1 MQGFLNE
8 FRFLQI
14 AVIALVTAIPMAVVN
29 AQSTPSAS
37 VLGVAAEPAERSVLV
52 RVPPTRVEGLLLQAQ
67 GQPLTVTSS
76 QPVLLEGVQPLHELV
91 LEMAAF
97 CQQPAECAQ
106 PIQGLQRA
114 VEATFNPGE
123 RLVVRASTD
132 SPVLPPQI
140 DLDQIRASIQGLVRA
155 VPEPGAM
162 NGLHAP
168 AAAELRTL
176 TVVARLSLA
185 QSMVQSFIAQP
196 PLYPAHINVLVVGSS
211 AAETEALCQQ
221 VAATGGLCR
230 AAVDSVVAPELLQAL
245 LEDVQRIER
254 VSFACVSPPDGVDR
268 AVAMAVQTA
277 NGGSPVLLA
286 GDQVWC
292 APLPEPTRVI
302 PGWVWAIAGG
312 GGLAL
317 LLGVLL
323 LMRRRPVVEGV
334 SPLDGLP
341 GNQQAW
347 MRQHTETVDERPEW
361 LPDPA
366 LHAAREQLRSAALP
380 VPPHGLLV
388 WMSSQQ
394 PGQSPMPP
402 AGAMEIGGSGGVPLS
417 SAESAPIARLVRA
430 AMGGPPTL
438 ELASPDVATR
448 VRVNGRPAQSGL
460 VLRGGDE
467 VSVDSTLLLEF
478 RMPVADAASRVE
490 FSDSRGFAPLS
501 ASLMT
506 TVLGRDPLRYQ
517 GVTPVASQLKIDRLS
532 SDHVALWLSGGV
544 LYVRDLGSANGT
556 CLDGVRLQAY
566 AVYPVTKGQR
576 LELGAVVDGIA
587 E

>member
-1 MQGFLNE
+1 M
-8 FRFLQI
+8 
-14 AVIALVTAIPMAVVN
+14 
-29 AQSTPSAS
+29 
-37 VLGVAAEPAERSVLV
+37 
-52 RVPPTRVEGLLLQAQ
+52 
-67 GQPLTVTSS
+67 
-76 QPVLLEGVQPLHELV
+76 
-91 LEMAAF
+91 LEMATF
-97 CQQPAECAQ
+97 CLEPAECAQ

-132 SPVLPPQI
+132 SPVLPPQT

-162 NGLHAP
+162 NGLLAAP
-168 AAAELRTL
+168 GAEPRTV
-176 TVVARLSLA
+176 TIVARLDLA
-185 QSMVQSFIAQP
+185 QHIAQTFVAQP
-196 PLYPAHINVLVVGSS
+196 QLYPAHVNVLVVGSP
-211 AAETEALCQQ
+211 AVATEALCQQ

-230 AAVDSVVAPELLQAL
+230 AAVDPARAPEMLQAL

-254 VSFACVSPPDGVDR
+254 VSFACVPPAAQVDR
-268 AVAMAVQTA
+268 AAAVAVQTA
-277 NGGSPVLLA
+277 SGGAPVMLA
-286 GDQVWC
+286 GEQVWC
-292 APLPEPTRVI
+292 APPPEPTRVI
-302 PGWVWAIAGG
+302 PVWVWAVAGSG
-312 GGLAL
+312 GFAL
-317 LLGVLL
+317 LVGLLL
-323 LMRRRPVVEGV
+323 LMRRRPTVEGV

-341 GNQQAW
+341 DNSTAW
-347 MRQHTETVDERPEW
+347 VRQHTETVDERPEW

-366 LHAAREQLRSAALP
+366 LHAVREQLRSAALP
-380 VPPHGLLV
+380 VPPQGLLV

-394 PGQSPMPP
+394 PGQAPMPVT
-402 AGAMEIGGSGGVPLS
+402 GAMEIGGTGGVPLA
-417 SAESAPIARLVRA
+417 SAQTSPIARLVRSA
-430 AMGGPPTL
+430 AGQAPTL
-438 ELASPDVATR
+438 ELASPNVAAR
-448 VRVNGRPAQSGL
+448 VRVNGRPAQHGL

-478 RMPVADAASRVE
+478 RMPVAEAASRVE

-501 ASLMT
+501 ARLMT

-517 GVTPVASQLKIDRLS
+517 GIMPVASKLKIDKLS

-556 CLDGVRLQAY
+556 FLDGVRLQAY